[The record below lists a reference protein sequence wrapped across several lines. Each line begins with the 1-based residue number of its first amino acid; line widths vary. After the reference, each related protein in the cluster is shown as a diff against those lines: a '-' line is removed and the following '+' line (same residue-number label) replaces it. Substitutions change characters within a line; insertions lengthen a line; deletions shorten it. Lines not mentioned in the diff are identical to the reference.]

1 MSLRQQEDKEKNQA
15 AIAAMLKRANEEIVE
30 PLDLYGEE
38 IEGLEEVAERLEKGE
53 DVSLDS
59 LPPSLREAFLRDVAN
74 GEMKRLVPV
83 WKPWWLMTES
93 RHNAVIQSEMKPLI
107 EEIHMDSSEEGEEGD
122 SDEEEEDIPCVR
134 KFLAD
139 KSYSDVPLP
148 AVVSSSV
155 PYNAVEVVFFYCLLS
170 RAYNGE
176 YDECRAE
183 IVEGIVAMS
192 GVLGRAAVFSSMA
205 EVKAANRLHG

>member
-38 IEGLEEVAERLEKGE
+38 MEGLEEVAERLEKGE

-74 GEMKRLVPV
+74 GEMKRMVPV
-83 WKPWWLMTES
+83 WNPWWLMTES
-93 RHNAVIQSEMKPLI
+93 RHNAAIQSEMKPLV
-107 EEIHMDSSEEGEEGD
+107 EEIRTDSSEEED
-122 SDEEEEDIPCVR
+122 SDEEEDIPCVR

-155 PYNAVEVVFFYCLLS
+155 SYNAVEVVFFYCLLS

-192 GVLGRAAVFSSMA
+192 SVLGRAAVYSSMA
-205 EVKAANRLHG
+205 EVKAANWLHG

>member
-38 IEGLEEVAERLEKGE
+38 MEGLEEVAERLERGE

-59 LPPSLREAFLRDVAN
+59 LPPSLREAFLRDVAK
-74 GEMKRLVPV
+74 GEMKRMVPV
-83 WKPWWLMTES
+83 WNPWWLMTES
-93 RHNAVIQSEMKPLI
+93 RHNAAIQNELKPLV
-107 EEIHMDSSEEGEEGD
+107 EEIRTDSSDEED
-122 SDEEEEDIPCVR
+122 SDEEEDIPCVR
-134 KFLAD
+134 KFLTD

-155 PYNAVEVVFFYCLLS
+155 SYNAVEVVFFYCLLS

-192 GVLGRAAVFSSMA
+192 SVLGRAAVYSSMA
-205 EVKAANRLHG
+205 EVKAANWLHG